1 MSRSSG
7 KVSLLICLVLPLF
20 STASGQS
27 TGDVQQWVFP
37 QAAVGPFPPLGTYEI
52 DLRLANRSAT
62 QWTGLLKLLEG
73 KRLDAMSNLVVN
85 DTPAM
90 DASDIGF
97 TLEARE
103 TKVFR
108 ITSELAQ
115 IGVLVIE
122 GSLDSPIEH
131 VVPSF
136 NYRLREP
143 AGTVADLI
151 AVPPAEAA
159 VNLSGVVARSGQE
172 AFEVG
177 VAFVRQSDLAS
188 KGSEPLT
195 AEVQDDLDLE
205 LTYTDG
211 SGQTQSVAAAFNFA
225 PDQPG
230 LQVAKVTGELFPE
243 LSDHFFE
250 GGLLELRSNVGPVSA
265 VLIGF
270 GTSPDFRGIQNGV
283 APLFPTPLDFEDPDL
298 KEAIREAL
306 GLGPAAPITF
316 ELAQTLT
323 VLDASARGIHSLKG
337 IESLSKLQRLNLNSN
352 SINDINP
359 LAGLIQLT
367 ILDLSSNS
375 ISDLSPLAGLTQLIV
390 LDLFLNSISDVSP
403 LVGLTQLTVLDLFF
417 NSVSDVSPLA
427 GLTQLTVLNLFFNSI
442 SDINPLAELTQLR
455 TLFLDFNP
463 ISDINVLANF
473 TQLESLGLAGI
484 SISDLSPLAG
494 LTQLTLLAL
503 VDNSLSDI
511 SLLAVLIRLETLFLF
526 NNKITDASPLTGLT
540 ELEFVDLE
548 DNSISDISPLLDSC
562 LGPEDF
568 VDLQN
573 NLLDA
578 DDCDDL
584 ETFASQVD
592 LQHDVSCPVMAPTR
606 TNFSSPLSNP
616 DFSHLPESLYKWVLK
631 MGPRSSTLEAYAA
644 LLRNMGRDSEAGR
657 SEAHTQ

>member
-250 GGLLELRSNVGPVSA
+250 GGFA
-265 VLIGF
+265 
-270 GTSPDFRGIQNGV
+270 GTSLKRGSSFCRSDWLRHQSGFSRN
-283 APLFPTPLDFEDPDL
+283 P
-298 KEAIREAL
+298 KRRR
-306 GLGPAAPITF
+306 PI
-316 ELAQTLT
+316 
-323 VLDASARGIHSLKG
+323 VSHSFG
-337 IESLSKLQRLNLNSN
+337 
-352 SINDINP
+352 
-359 LAGLIQLT
+359 
-367 ILDLSSNS
+367 
-375 ISDLSPLAGLTQLIV
+375 
-390 LDLFLNSISDVSP
+390 F
-403 LVGLTQLTVLDLFF
+403 
-417 NSVSDVSPLA
+417 
-427 GLTQLTVLNLFFNSI
+427 
-442 SDINPLAELTQLR
+442 
-455 TLFLDFNP
+455 
-463 ISDINVLANF
+463 
-473 TQLESLGLAGI
+473 
-484 SISDLSPLAG
+484 
-494 LTQLTLLAL
+494 
-503 VDNSLSDI
+503 
-511 SLLAVLIRLETLFLF
+511 
-526 NNKITDASPLTGLT
+526 
-540 ELEFVDLE
+540 
-548 DNSISDISPLLDSC
+548 
-562 LGPEDF
+562 
-568 VDLQN
+568 
-573 NLLDA
+573 
-578 DDCDDL
+578 
-584 ETFASQVD
+584 
-592 LQHDVSCPVMAPTR
+592 
-606 TNFSSPLSNP
+606 
-616 DFSHLPESLYKWVLK
+616 
-631 MGPRSSTLEAYAA
+631 
-644 LLRNMGRDSEAGR
+644 
-657 SEAHTQ
+657 